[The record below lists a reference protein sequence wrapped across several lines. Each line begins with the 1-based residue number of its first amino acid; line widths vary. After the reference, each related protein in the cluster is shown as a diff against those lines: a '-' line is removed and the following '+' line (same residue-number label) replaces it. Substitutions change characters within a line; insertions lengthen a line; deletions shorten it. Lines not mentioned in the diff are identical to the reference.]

1 MDDILRLLASAVAT
15 LLTIVAPATVYILRR
30 VRSLETEN
38 AAHYR
43 EDQAAKEARI
53 AELESRLT
61 GMEIQAAKVPALER
75 QVDTLCKQI
84 EALQAQYDQEH
95 NVNAQLEARIAAVTQ
110 ERDTAL
116 ADVERLQIER
126 DAFQRVLVAGAALA
140 QKELTDTLT
149 PKSEESAPT
158 AQEGKETP

>member
-1 MDDILRLLASAVAT
+1 MDDLLRLLASAVAT

-43 EDQAAKEARI
+43 EDQAAKDARI

-61 GMEIQAAKVPALER
+61 TMEVQAAKVPDLER

-84 EALQAQYDQEH
+84 GALQAQYDQEH
-95 NVNAQLEARIAAVTQ
+95 NVNAQLEARIATVTQ

-116 ADVERLQIER
+116 AEVERLQIER
-126 DAFQRVLVAGAALA
+126 DAFQRILIAGAALA
-140 QKELTDTLT
+140 QKESTDTT
-149 PKSEESAPT
+149 VEKSAEYPPA
-158 AQEGKETP
+158 AQEKNETP